1 MLFSF
6 NHTQCSGYPC
16 PSALYT
22 VLHYTTRKSVLPM
35 VCHRVAS
42 GAVVSSNQKSILI
55 SLVCHLKSRVLSV
68 SDLAMKV
75 FEVNSQHDVISGCE
89 TVEIVVSKPELA
101 IQISK
106 AVFVGFPSKIKVNRA
121 VQTSLKNGPTSTVCC
136 HVTQH
141 LD

>member
-16 PSALYT
+16 PSTLYS
-22 VLHYTTRKSVLPM
+22 VLHYLTRIPVLPM

-42 GAVVSSNQKSILI
+42 GATVSSNQKSILI

-75 FEVNSQHDVISGCE
+75 FKVNSQHDVISGCE

-121 VQTSLKNGPTSTVCC
+121 VQTSLNNGSTSTVCC